1 MHQRHAIAKRRERL
15 ARDRERVAVA
25 IDPDQ
30 PRRAALEHHAR
41 VAAEADRA
49 IDEDA
54 AALGLQERAHFVDQY
69 RNVLLFRQ
77 ELNSEI

>member
-1 MHQRHAIAKRRERL
+1 MHQRHAIAKRLERR
-15 ARDRERVAVA
+15 ARQRQRVGVA

-30 PRRAALEHHAR
+30 PRRAGFEHHAR

-54 AALGLQERAHFVDQY
+54 AALRLQQRAHFVDQN
-69 RNVLLFRQ
+69 RNVH
-77 ELNSEI
+77 ELDPEV